1 MTRPIPAFTLPAL
14 AVCAVLSGCAG
25 TPGPDATPVRTASAR
40 INATTVA
47 QPDPSAPVAGWTRF
61 AEMKDGSVR
70 VTAELRHLKPG
81 GAVGFHIHDKGDCG
95 DNGNAAAG
103 HFNPM
108 GNPHGKY
115 DTTQHHMGDLPSL
128 KADSNGVA
136 TVNVQSRDLTLMA
149 GPGNVIDRAVIV
161 HAQPDDYATQPTGN
175 AGARIAC
182 AVITRD

>member
-1 MTRPIPAFTLPAL
+1 MKYGFVILALSAAALSACSSTDLQQAKAVGKLQATSGSNVSGEVSFTQNPGGRVVMNAL
-14 AVCAVLSGCAG
+14 
-25 TPGPDATPVRTASAR
+25 VR
-40 INATTVA
+40 
-47 QPDPSAPVAGWTRF
+47 G
-61 AEMKDGSVR
+61 
-70 VTAELRHLKPG
+70 LKPNSEH
-81 GAVGFHIHDKGDCG
+81 GFHIHDKGDCG

-136 TVNVQSRDLTLMA
+136 TVNVQSRDLTLLA

>member
-1 MTRPIPAFTLPAL
+1 MLYRFLLLALSTAAL
-14 AVCAVLSGCAG
+14 AACSTPAPQPAQAIAKLQATSGSKVSGDVKFTQKEGQQVMISAVIYG
-25 TPGPDATPVRTASAR
+25 
-40 INATTVA
+40 
-47 QPDPSAPVAGWTRF
+47 
-61 AEMKDGSVR
+61 
-70 VTAELRHLKPG
+70 LKPNSEH
-81 GAVGFHIHDKGDCG
+81 GFHIHDKGDCG

-136 TVNVQSRDLTLMA
+136 SVNVQSRDITLLA

-161 HAQPDDYATQPTGN
+161 HAQPDDYTTQPTGN

-182 AVITRD
+182 AVIARN

>member
-1 MTRPIPAFTLPAL
+1 MTMSLRLCVSAAAVAATMAL
-14 AVCAVLSGCAG
+14 VGCS
-25 TPGPDATPVRTASAR
+25 TMSS
-40 INATTVA
+40 
-47 QPDPSAPVAGWTRF
+47 SAPAATAKLESTRGNSAKGDVRF
-61 AEMKDGSVR
+61 VQTGDNTVR
-70 VTAELRHLKPG
+70 VSGEISGLKPNTEH
-81 GAVGFHIHDKGDCG
+81 GFHIHDKGDCG

-136 TVNVQSRDLTLMA
+136 SVNVQSRDITLLA

-161 HAQPDDYATQPTGN
+161 HAQPDDYTTQPTGN

>member
-70 VTAELRHLKPG
+70 VTAEIRHLKPG
-81 GAVGFHIHDKGDCG
+81 GAFHGVPEQKR
-95 DNGNAAAG
+95 AAAQMPFHG
-103 HFNPM
+103 WIFS
-108 GNPHGKY
+108 GNGKNDPPFFVECDFPGGQHGEKKH
-115 DTTQHHMGDLPSL
+115 Q
-128 KADSNGVA
+128 K
-136 TVNVQSRDLTLMA
+136 
-149 GPGNVIDRAVIV
+149 
-161 HAQPDDYATQPTGN
+161 
-175 AGARIAC
+175 C
-182 AVITRD
+182 